1 MNKIKVELL
10 IEPTIDPR
18 ELIGGLARLTQF
30 KSEFKLAN
38 KDRGESIL
46 KAIKAMGHTS
56 LLEPVRFGFIISNA
70 SRVFLAQITRHRQAT
85 YVSQSQQYQDH
96 SGFPYVVIPD
106 LQENKSLEGRYHDLM
121 QQASELYI
129 DLKAAGIP
137 QDQARYVIPGAA
149 RNDLFI
155 ETNAR
160 ELINVIFPQR
170 SCRRNTLET
179 RVIISKMY
187 NELALKG
194 YSYLFDGVGPA
205 CLTTGICDQGKMAC
219 GRPFKSKE
227 ELELEQFE
235 TESLCK

>member
-1 MNKIKVELL
+1 MNKIKVELVL
-10 IEPTIDPR
+10 EPSSDPR

-30 KSEFKLAN
+30 KSEFKLVN
-38 KDRGESIL
+38 KDRGEKVL

-56 LLEPVRFGFIISNA
+56 LLEPVRFGFVISNA

-96 SGFPYVVIPD
+96 SNFPFVVIPD
-106 LQENKSLEGRYHDLM
+106 LEKDKVLEGRYYDLM
-121 QQASELYI
+121 QQADELYR

-160 ELINVIFPQR
+160 ELIEVIFPQR

-179 RVIISKMY
+179 RVVIAKMY
-187 NELALKG
+187 NALFEKG
-194 YSYLFDGVGPA
+194 YDYLFDGVGPA
-205 CLTTGICDQGKMAC
+205 CLTVGVCDQGNMAC
-219 GRPFKSKE
+219 GKPFTSKE
-227 ELELEQFE
+227 ELQLEAFE
-235 TESLCK
+235 RTSLCK